1 MPTHD
6 ESARRAVRMG
16 TALVAAGYAV
26 AAVAIGLRTN
36 DDTVLFDAWGSALR
50 GCGFDH
56 GCLARETRFVVPTAF
71 YSGWIT
77 VVALLQVAAGE
88 SWRTTLVGLNWLAM
102 VAVAAGALEL
112 VRRLGASALA
122 VGVTALLFFFAGE
135 LWLWVPYALSDSTF
149 VALSFGLFGA
159 AARTLGAPGRGGM
172 RALPLLTFAALVA
185 LYRPGGLPYA
195 LVVAASLALAP
206 LFGADAERRRRR
218 ARAVVAIQLV
228 AAGLLVTGHAALM
241 RDPSLW
247 PVRAL
252 APWIRSLSADAR
264 AGQVMFARPELDHAP
279 PRSLGDHVWLTVAK
293 VHRFAAPTAP
303 SLRLE
308 RKLLAVVAWPVLWL
322 LAAVGAISAWRG
334 RFGDR
339 GWWTAWLAAQVF
351 CCVALFHGLQVV
363 DRDWRYRAPCVPPLL
378 VLAGL
383 GAARLEVRLARRD
396 T

>member
-1 MPTHD
+1 MASR
-6 ESARRAVRMG
+6 EASARVAARAG
-16 TALVAAGYAV
+16 TLLVAAGYAV

-36 DDTVLFDAWGSALR
+36 DDTVLFDAWATVLR
-50 GCGFDH
+50 GCGFDY
-56 GCLARETRFVVPTAF
+56 GCLGRETRFVYSPTV
-71 YSGWIT
+71 YSGWLT
-77 VVALLQVAAGE
+77 VVALLQGVAGPD
-88 SWRTTLVGLNWLAM
+88 WRTTLIGVNWLAM
-102 VAVAAGALEL
+102 VGVAAATLEL
-112 VRRLGASALA
+112 VRRLTGSPFAI
-122 VGVTALLFFFAGE
+122 GVVALLFFLAGE

-149 VALSFGLFGA
+149 VALSLALFAAGA
-159 AARTLGAPGRGGM
+159 WTASAARKGRT
-172 RALPLLTFAALVA
+172 RAAVLAFAAGVA
-185 LYRPGGLPYA
+185 CYRPGGLPYA
-195 LVVAASLALAP
+195 FVVVVSIALASW
-206 LFGADAERRRRR
+206 FGADAEGRRRR
-218 ARAVVAIQLV
+218 ARAAVVIQVV
-228 AAGLLVTGHAALM
+228 AAGLLVVGHAALM

-252 APWIRSLSADAR
+252 APWVRSLSADAH

-308 RKLLAVVAWPVLWL
+308 RKLLAAVGWPVLWF
-322 LAAVGAISAWRG
+322 LAALGAISAWRG
-334 RFGDR
+334 LFGDR

-383 GAARLEVRLARRD
+383 GAAQLEARLARRG